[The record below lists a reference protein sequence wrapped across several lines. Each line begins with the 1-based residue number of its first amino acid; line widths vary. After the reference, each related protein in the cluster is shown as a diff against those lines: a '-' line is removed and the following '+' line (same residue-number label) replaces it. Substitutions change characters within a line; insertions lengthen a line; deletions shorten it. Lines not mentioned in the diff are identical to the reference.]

1 MSVTH
6 IVSLSFKAD
15 VAEERINQC
24 CQDLL
29 ALKNNCILASTQ
41 KPYILNS
48 KGGKDM
54 SIENLQNGFTHVFV
68 TEFASVADRD
78 YYVKEDEVHRGFVE
92 KWIASADG
100 VAAKALVLDFVAG
113 SL

>member
-6 IVSLSFKAD
+6 IVSFAFKAD
-15 VAEERINQC
+15 ANPEAISQC

-29 ALKNNCILASTQ
+29 ALKQNCILASTQ
-41 KPYILNS
+41 KPYILSS

-54 SIENLQNGFTHVFV
+54 SIENLQNGLTHVFV

-78 YYVKEDEVHRGFVE
+78 YYVKEDTAHRGFVE
-92 KWIASADG
+92 KWITSADG
-100 VAAKALVLDFVAG
+100 VVAKAMVLDFVAG
-113 SL
+113 SF